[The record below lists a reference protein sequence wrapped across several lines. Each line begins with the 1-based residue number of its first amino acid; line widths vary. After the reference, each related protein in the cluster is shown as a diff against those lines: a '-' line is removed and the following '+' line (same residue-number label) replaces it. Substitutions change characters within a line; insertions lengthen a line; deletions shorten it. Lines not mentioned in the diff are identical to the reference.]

1 MSHLP
6 HSSTVANSLTCN
18 APKTHPLNMSRKH
31 HISCSSSLD
40 SLTHTL
46 DPIQDRL
53 HINPPQKLS
62 IWRAVLKQRYITCT
76 QSAILNKNTQIHCT
90 WRDKDYSRKPLHCD
104 HDDSLY
110 NCRASVPQQ
119 LLLSILQILDGNT
132 KLLTITLYY
141 TTGTIIIQGRA
152 CRQWVEQEF
161 NRHREAV
168 NAIDRHRLQTPSP
181 TPLALEHQT
190 TMDTNITNITNT
202 KQLNAQSDQ
211 SLTQSDATDS
221 IEPLNHNPHASIR
234 QAEHSTTH
242 STDNT
247 PSDQNVTDN
256 IEHAEDEQLWEDV
269 SDSQTKPKTRA
280 STKHRRHTG
289 MQGQRRLI
297 LQPLKMGSLNS
308 ELKQAKKQINKLTA
322 LYNELQDKIS
332 TQLETS
338 NMQLKH
344 GLKIHIDKKLEAQ
357 EEVITTLQTKVV
369 KLTDHNN
376 ALKSQITDLK
386 QELRAHKN
394 KSTPSHKTPKD
405 TPHKQQCQQ
414 NVQQCLDKTGA
425 VQALQAVATTVS
437 PTHDLSRAPP
447 PPHHVRESLSSK
459 TTSIQPTTPTSSTPR
474 SAQTIKTSRQPTKTP
489 REQLAE
495 CRVMNST
502 SHLLLGDSLLC
513 PVRPD
518 LMFPTTAHQKLAVPG
533 LTVSDVV
540 HWLRHVPRCREV
552 RMVVVHVGINSCW
565 ENTLRES
572 DWRHLVRLLK
582 TVFPSSQL
590 ILSAIVPPAGH
601 HPLGKTVA
609 VSNTALATVCSS
621 ERVVL
626 VDHTDTFTTNT
637 GAPRK
642 ALYRDPLHASTKGT
656 INLAKNICVHMKLNN
671 NNSRYAS
678 GQMPPNNAW
687 HMRAVHSG
695 AWTKA
700 KVRQGQPAPV
710 TQRNRGPLLPTP
722 QPSCHHHHHHGLPW
736 DRPTINSYHPSPQR
750 GRPHYNDY
758 CTVV

>member
-1 MSHLP
+1 
-6 HSSTVANSLTCN
+6 
-18 APKTHPLNMSRKH
+18 MSRKH
-31 HISCSSSLD
+31 HLSCIPSLD
-40 SLTHTL
+40 SLTDTL

-90 WRDKDYSRKPLHCD
+90 WRDKDYSRKPLQVD

-110 NCRASVPQQ
+110 NCSAPVPQQ
-119 LLLSILQILDGNT
+119 LLLSILQILDGST

-152 CRQWVEQEF
+152 CRQWVQEEF
-161 NRHREAV
+161 TRHREAV
-168 NAIDRHRLQTPSP
+168 NAIDRHGLQTPSP

-190 TMDTNITNITNT
+190 TMDTNDTST

-211 SLTQSDATDS
+211 SLTQSNATDS
-221 IEPLNHNPHASIR
+221 IEPLNHNPVNP
-234 QAEHSTTH
+234 QAEHSTAH

-247 PSDQNVTDN
+247 PSEQKIADN

-269 SDSQTKPKTRA
+269 SDSQTKPKTRG

-289 MQGQRRLI
+289 RQGQRRLI

-308 ELKQAKKQINKLTA
+308 ELKQVKKQINILTA

-357 EEVITTLQTKVV
+357 KEVITTLQTKVV

-376 ALKSQITDLK
+376 ALKSQVTDLK
-386 QELRAHKN
+386 QELRAHKS
-394 KSTPSHKTPKD
+394 KTTPSHKTPKD
-405 TPHKQQCQQ
+405 TPHKQQSPQ
-414 NVQQCLDKTGA
+414 NMQQCPDKTGA
-425 VQALQAVATTVS
+425 VQALQPVATTVS

-447 PPHHVRESLSSK
+447 PHHVRESLSSK
-459 TTSIQPTTPTSSTPR
+459 TTSTQPATPTSSTPR
-474 SAQTIKTSRQPTKTP
+474 SAQKIKTSRQPTKTP

-495 CRVMNST
+495 CRVMPST

-518 LMFPTTAHQKLAVPG
+518 LMFPTTAHQTLAVPG

-540 HWLRHVPRCREV
+540 HWLRHVPGCREV
-552 RMVVVHVGINSCW
+552 RVVVVHVGINSCW

-601 HPLGKTVA
+601 HPLRKTVA

-621 ERVVL
+621 ESVVL

-642 ALYRDPLHASTKGT
+642 ALYRDPVHASRKGT
-656 INLAKNICVHMKLNN
+656 KYNQA
-671 NNSRYAS
+671 
-678 GQMPPNNAW
+678 G
-687 HMRAVHSG
+687 
-695 AWTKA
+695 TKYM
-700 KVRQGQPAPV
+700 
-710 TQRNRGPLLPTP
+710 
-722 QPSCHHHHHHGLPW
+722 SSH
-736 DRPTINSYHPSPQR
+736 
-750 GRPHYNDY
+750 GRPQHQAEQQ
-758 CTVV
+758 

>member
-1 MSHLP
+1 M
-6 HSSTVANSLTCN
+6 
-18 APKTHPLNMSRKH
+18 
-31 HISCSSSLD
+31 
-40 SLTHTL
+40 
-46 DPIQDRL
+46 
-53 HINPPQKLS
+53 
-62 IWRAVLKQRYITCT
+62 
-76 QSAILNKNTQIHCT
+76 
-90 WRDKDYSRKPLHCD
+90 
-104 HDDSLY
+104 
-110 NCRASVPQQ
+110 PQQ

-161 NRHREAV
+161 KRHREAV
-168 NAIDRHRLQTPSP
+168 NAIDRHGLQTPSP
-181 TPLALEHQT
+181 TPLTLEHQT

-202 KQLNAQSDQ
+202 KQLNAQSNQ
-211 SLTQSDATDS
+211 SLTQSNTTDS
-221 IEPLNHNPHASIR
+221 TEPLNHNPHASIR
-234 QAEHSTTH
+234 QAEHSIAH
-242 STDNT
+242 STDYT
-247 PSDQNVTDN
+247 PSDQNITDN

-269 SDSQTKPKTRA
+269 SDSQTKPKTRGR
-280 STKHRRHTG
+280 TKHRRHTG

-308 ELKQAKKQINKLTA
+308 ELKQAKKQINRLTA
-322 LYNELQDKIS
+322 LYNELQDKIP

-344 GLKIHIDKKLEAQ
+344 GLKVHINKKLEAQ

-376 ALKSQITDLK
+376 AHKSRITDLK

-405 TPHKQQCQQ
+405 TPHKQQSPQT
-414 NVQQCLDKTGA
+414 VQQCPDKTGA
-425 VQALQAVATTVS
+425 VQALQTIATTVS

-447 PPHHVRESLSSK
+447 PHHVRESLSSK
-459 TTSIQPTTPTSSTPR
+459 TTSTQAATPTSSTPR
-474 SAQTIKTSRQPTKTP
+474 SAEKIKTSRQPTKTP

-495 CRVMNST
+495 CRVMPST

-513 PVRPD
+513 PLRPD

-552 RMVVVHVGINSCW
+552 RVVVVHVGINSCW

-572 DWRHLVRLLK
+572 DWRHLVRLLN
-582 TVFPSSQL
+582 TVFPSSHL

-601 HPLGKTVA
+601 HLLGKTVA

-656 INLAKNICVHMKLNN
+656 INLAKKSVFI
-671 NNSRYAS
+671 
-678 GQMPPNNAW
+678 
-687 HMRAVHSG
+687 
-695 AWTKA
+695 
-700 KVRQGQPAPV
+700 
-710 TQRNRGPLLPTP
+710 
-722 QPSCHHHHHHGLPW
+722 
-736 DRPTINSYHPSPQR
+736 
-750 GRPHYNDY
+750 
-758 CTVV
+758 